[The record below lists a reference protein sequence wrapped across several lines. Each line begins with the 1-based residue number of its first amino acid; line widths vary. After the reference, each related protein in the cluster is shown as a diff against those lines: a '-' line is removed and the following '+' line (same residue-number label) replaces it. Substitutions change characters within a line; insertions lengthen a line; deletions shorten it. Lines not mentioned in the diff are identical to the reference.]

1 MGTGID
7 SNTNETSAFFSTN
20 VTKAKKFDLGLTESE
35 ECSDEARKN
44 AMIVKVSEERLISID
59 TPGARGW
66 HMQRV
71 TQLDDDETPALN
83 DFITGADSNYT
94 LVAFFY
100 DLQEDLVECAPLKQ
114 HDEDTAA
121 MYNALLE
128 EVAAAKKAAAEN
140 VDAAAGGDDAAVA
153 VKDTSSGSK
162 NGRFAVV
169 SAFAAIGIAVVLGG
183 VLAF

>member
-1 MGTGID
+1 VGTVD
-7 SNTNETSAFFSTN
+7 DPNTNETSTFFATN
-20 VTKAKKFDLGLTESE
+20 VTKAKVFDLGLTESE

-44 AMIVKVSEERLISID
+44 AMIVKVSEERRIVTN
-59 TPGARGW
+59 TPGANGW
-66 HMQRV
+66 YIQRV
-71 TQLDDDETPALN
+71 TQIEDDETPVLN

-100 DLQEDLVECAPLKQ
+100 DLQEDLVECAPLKKL
-114 HDEDTAA
+114 DEDMAA